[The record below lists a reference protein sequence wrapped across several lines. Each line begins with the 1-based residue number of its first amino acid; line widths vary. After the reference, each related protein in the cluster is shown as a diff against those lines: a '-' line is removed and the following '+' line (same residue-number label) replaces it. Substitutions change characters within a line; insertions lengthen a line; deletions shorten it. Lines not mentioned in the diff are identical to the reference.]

1 MLQDRTEQMQL
12 QLQMHLNESKN
23 IFSLIS
29 TDQRKKFLVKNL
41 KLIGN
46 LNYLFHSHKK
56 ASKKL
61 FSVNFW

>member
-1 MLQDRTEQMQL
+1 MLQDRTNAIAATNALKWIQKYL
-12 QLQMHLNESKN
+12 QFDFYWSKKK
-23 IFSLIS
+23 IS
-29 TDQRKKFLVKNL
+29 GKNL